1 MKTHHTRHSSD
12 FFTTLSALAAACLL
26 LAACSGGSQPPTAS
40 AGPAGPATTAT
51 ASGPVAV
58 QPVAFTP
65 GPKTGAFTQCNIES
79 FDRAAFPASPV
90 EAALAMPHY
99 IAGWVA
105 EPHATNPVYWL
116 RLEDKAQGRYLQMS
130 LVPSIKRAD
139 VVAAQGG
146 ASTPLASG
154 FELTLPGH
162 GVVAGRYH
170 AYVAA
175 VDGDTTSLCDNGR
188 YVDFK

>member
-1 MKTHHTRHSSD
+1 MRTPHTRHASN

-26 LAACSGGSQPPTAS
+26 VACSGGSQTSPESTGVAR
-40 AGPAGPATTAT
+40 PATSAP

-65 GPKTGAFTQCNIES
+65 GPKAGAFTQCNIES
-79 FDRAAFPASPV
+79 FDHAVFSATPV

-99 IAGWVA
+99 VAGWVA
-105 EPHATNPVYWL
+105 EPQATNPIYWL
-116 RLEDKAQGRYLQMS
+116 RLEDKAQGRYLQIP

-146 ASTPLASG
+146 ASTPIASG
-154 FELTLPGH
+154 FELALPDHVVPTGH
-162 GVVAGRYH
+162 YH
-170 AYVAA
+170 AYLAA

-188 YVDFK
+188 YFDFK

>member
-1 MKTHHTRHSSD
+1 MRIRHA
-12 FFTTLSALAAACLL
+12 FRLFTMVPALAAGCLL
-26 LAACSGGSQPPTAS
+26 VACSGGSQPPIEG
-40 AGPAGPATTAT
+40 AGPARAATTAA

-65 GPKTGAFTQCNIES
+65 GPKAGAFTQCNIES
-79 FDRAAFPASPV
+79 FDHAVFAATPV
-90 EAALAMPHY
+90 EAALAMPHNV
-99 IAGWVA
+99 AGWVA
-105 EPHATNPVYWL
+105 EPQATNPVYWL
-116 RLEDKAQGRYLQMS
+116 RLEDKVQGRYLQLP

-146 ASTPLASG
+146 ASTPLTSG

-162 GVVAGRYH
+162 GVAAGHYH
-170 AYVAA
+170 AYLAA

-188 YVDFK
+188 YFDFK